1 MAKRSI
7 QGYVELA
14 SGLGELTRSAAKEAA
29 AEIVAL
35 AGSDA
40 SRKKAAKQ
48 VSGLADELLQA
59 ARSNRKALVRLVRR
73 EVDAAVAKL
82 DVNRLSA
89 EVQTLGA
96 TVAGLAAQ
104 VDDLARSATGLSAR
118 TPSPVADALADI
130 EVEPARV
137 APRPSAPAKKAPVKR
152 APAKKAPARPGRRRP
167 RRRRPRRRRPRRR
180 RPRRRR
186 RRRRRRPPRHP
197 RRATATKTAA
207 KKAPATK
214 APATVDRHE
223 DRRHEGSRP
232 QGPGPQGP
240 AGHEGSGR
248 HLRCRVDSCR
258 ERTVDLHHGRRVT
271 EQHPDTAPD
280 GAPEPGAP
288 PETGDIVIDAALRDL
303 AAAPHDDLDA
313 QLEAGEAVHRTLQ
326 SRLTDL
332 GG

>member
-73 EVDAAVAKL
+73 EVEAAVAKL

-130 EVEPARV
+130 R
-137 APRPSAPAKKAPVKR
+137 SS
-152 APAKKAPARPGRRRP
+152 RPGSHRDRAL
-167 RRRRPRRRRPRRR
+167 
-180 RPRRRR
+180 
-186 RRRRRRPPRHP
+186 RRRRPP
-197 RRATATKTAA
+197 
-207 KKAPATK
+207 
-214 APATVDRHE
+214 
-223 DRRHEGSRP
+223 
-232 QGPGPQGP
+232 
-240 AGHEGSGR
+240 
-248 HLRCRVDSCR
+248 
-258 ERTVDLHHGRRVT
+258 
-271 EQHPDTAPD
+271 
-280 GAPEPGAP
+280 
-288 PETGDIVIDAALRDL
+288 
-303 AAAPHDDLDA
+303 
-313 QLEAGEAVHRTLQ
+313 
-326 SRLTDL
+326 
-332 GG
+332 